1 MPIKDFEEKRLE
13 NSKEEEDLNQSDSDQ
28 NSNKPAKKLLA
39 GTVQFYEDILVSLHK
54 TMIIVFNQSGK
65 HIEVWSNPELK
76 NVYGFSPDEL
86 EGKLIEDILDEANA
100 NQLKTKLNQVFESQE
115 ANNFRLSIQYPKGL
129 FWFDITL
136 TPLKGTQNKAT
147 SVIGYFRDISDFI
160 KREEELEAEKEK
172 YRNLIE
178 LAPEGI
184 LTVNNKGTITSVNI
198 TLLEMSGFNEKDFVC
213 KKISRLPFLQPKDTL
228 RFKMILDGLMNEKIP
243 GTFELEWIHQDGSHK
258 WSETYISPIKKRNKL
273 SGYHII
279 FNDITERK
287 IIERDLLKSKQ
298 AYKIIIE
305 NAHEAIYILQ
315 DDMVRFCNS
324 RLLSLLNST
333 MDELQK
339 TSFAQYIHPLDAA
352 HVEKI
357 FNDRFFGKHTEQRFT
372 CRIINKKGEIK
383 WFDNNAVLLDWDG
396 KPAILVFAT
405 DITEGKRS
413 EEKEKKYLKS
423 LEFLSEKTMEFAEFK
438 TGQNIYEFLGQ
449 KIKEITGESIILLVS
464 YDYFSDITKIEHV
477 ESSEEPRAKLLNLIN
492 SKPFQFNIK
501 LNHELIKSL
510 SFGKLIK
517 YNDGLFEIGNNI
529 FPRNTYNLIQKLL
542 HVGDIYLIGLTWEN
556 VVYGNAMI
564 MLPENQKLDNPEA
577 IETVVK
583 LGSIILQRKQTEDA
597 LRNSEE
603 KFRRIF
609 ESYQDV
615 YYKVDIDGTI
625 LEVSPSVLK
634 VGGYTQ
640 EEILGKSIYDFFDN
654 KPFIKSFARI
664 LLKKGVISDQDIKLI
679 DKDGRMIDAS
689 LNARLLKNENGIPVG
704 SEGVIR
710 DISER
715 KKAEYNYQ
723 KSEEKFRTLADFT
736 YDWEYW
742 VAPDDSIVYI
752 SPSCERISG
761 YTAEEFI
768 NNPELL
774 ISITHTDDVPLYIN
788 HVSEEESDRDV
799 IKFDYRI
806 VTKDKKVKWI
816 SHICQK
822 VYGKE
827 GDYLGRRATNR
838 DITDRVLAEEELRNS
853 EERFKT
859 LFFESPDAVFVEDYD
874 GNILDAN
881 PAACRL
887 QKMEKEELVGKNIME
902 LIPSSHK
909 DQVAHEFPKWITG
922 ELMDYRGYSKTSD
935 GLCIP
940 VDIHTSKVRYFD
952 KNALLL
958 IVRDIT
964 KIKETEDLLKNAAR
978 NAEEADMLKSVF
990 LANMSHEI
998 RTPMNA
1004 IIGFSEIL
1012 SDQELTKKERQ
1023 EFINYITQ
1031 GSNTLMNLIEDIIDI
1046 TKIEAGQIKINF
1058 AECDV
1063 DKLMDELYATFLK
1076 MKDKNGKEKLEL
1088 RLNKP
1093 MVEEGF
1099 SITTDPSRIRQIL
1112 SNLLGNALKFTESGF
1127 IELGFTR
1134 PSENEIDFYV
1144 KDTGI
1149 GIPKDKQ
1156 DLIFERFGQI
1166 EEARTRNKKGT
1177 GLGLSISKKL
1187 SELLGGKLSVDSEL
1201 NAGSTFHLSLP
1212 VKKDYKKE
1220 LPKEKPAI
1228 SKPVDWSNKLFLI
1241 AEDSILNYT
1250 YLEAL
1255 FQKTKVNLLWAK
1267 DGMEAVEMCKN
1278 NQQINLVLMDI
1289 KMPILD
1295 GLEAI
1300 TEIKKFRKDLPII
1313 VQTAYAMPED
1323 RDKSLAAGG
1332 DEYLTKPI
1340 NSDELFKT
1348 INKFLN

>member
-1 MPIKDFEEKRLE
+1 MYE
-13 NSKEEEDLNQSDSDQ
+13 SVLN
-28 NSNKPAKKLLA
+28 
-39 GTVQFYEDILVSLHK
+39 
-54 TMIIVFNQSGK
+54 
-65 HIEVWSNPELK
+65 HIT
-76 NVYGFSPDEL
+76 
-86 EGKLIEDILDEANA
+86 EAR
-100 NQLKTKLNQVFESQE
+100 QTK
-115 ANNFRLSIQYPKGL
+115 
-129 FWFDITL
+129 
-136 TPLKGTQNKAT
+136 
-147 SVIGYFRDISDFI
+147 
-160 KREEELEAEKEK
+160 EKEQK
-172 YRNLIE
+172 
-178 LAPEGI
+178 
-184 LTVNNKGTITSVNI
+184 
-198 TLLEMSGFNEKDFVC
+198 
-213 KKISRLPFLQPKDTL
+213 
-228 RFKMILDGLMNEKIP
+228 
-243 GTFELEWIHQDGSHK
+243 H
-258 WSETYISPIKKRNKL
+258 L
-273 SGYHII
+273 S
-279 FNDITERK
+279 
-287 IIERDLLKSKQ
+287 
-298 AYKIIIE
+298 
-305 NAHEAIYILQ
+305 
-315 DDMVRFCNS
+315 
-324 RLLSLLNST
+324 
-333 MDELQK
+333 
-339 TSFAQYIHPLDAA
+339 
-352 HVEKI
+352 
-357 FNDRFFGKHTEQRFT
+357 
-372 CRIINKKGEIK
+372 
-383 WFDNNAVLLDWDG
+383 
-396 KPAILVFAT
+396 
-405 DITEGKRS
+405 
-413 EEKEKKYLKS
+413 S
-423 LEFLSEKTMEFAEFK
+423 LEFLSEKAMEFAEFK
-438 TGQNIYEFLGQ
+438 TDQNIYRFLGQ

-477 ESSEEPRAKLLNLIN
+477 ESSEEPRSKLLDLIN
-492 SKPFQFNIK
+492 NKPFQFNIK
-501 LNHELIKSL
+501 LNHELIRNL

-529 FPRNTYNLIQKLL
+529 FPRNTYSLLRKLL
-542 HVGDIYLIGLTWEN
+542 HIGDIYLIGLTWEN

-564 MLPENQKLDNPEA
+564 MLPENQQLENPEA

-583 LGSIILQRKQTEDA
+583 LGSITLQRKQVEDA

-609 ESYQDV
+609 EAYQDV
-615 YYKVDIDGTI
+615 YYKADIDGTI

-634 VGGYTQ
+634 VGGYSP
-640 EEILGKSIYDFFDN
+640 EEIQGKTIYDFFNN
-654 KPFIKSFARI
+654 KPFIKSVARA
-664 LLKKGVISDQDIKLI
+664 LLRNGFITDQDIKLI
-679 DKDGRMIDAS
+679 DKDGNTIDAS
-689 LNARLLKNENGIPVG
+689 LNARLLKNEKGVPIG

-715 KKAEYNYQ
+715 KKAEYDFQ

-742 VAPDDSIVYI
+742 VAPDDSIVYM

-761 YTAEEFI
+761 YSASEFVA
-768 NNPELL
+768 NPGLL
-774 ISITHTDDVPLYIN
+774 RTITLEDDLPLYAK
-788 HVSEEESDRDV
+788 HESEEKSDKNV

-822 VYGKE
+822 VYSKE
-827 GDYLGRRATNR
+827 GVYLGRRATNR

-859 LFFESPDAVFVEDYD
+859 LFFDSPDAVFVEDYD
-874 GNILDAN
+874 GKILDAN

-887 QKMEKEELVGKNIME
+887 HKMEKEELVSKNIMD

-909 DQVAHEFPKWITG
+909 DQVAREFPRWITG
-922 ELMDYRGYSKTSD
+922 ELTDFRGYSKTSD

-940 VDIHTSKVRYFD
+940 VDIHTSKIRYFD

-964 KIKETEDLLKNAAR
+964 KIKETEDLLKEAAR

-1012 SDQELTKKERQ
+1012 SDQELSKKERQ

-1063 DKLMDELYATFLK
+1063 DKLMDEMYATFLK
-1076 MKDKNGKEKLEL
+1076 MKNKNGKETLEL

-1093 MVEEGF
+1093 MIEEGF
-1099 SITTDPSRIRQIL
+1099 TITTDPSRIRQIL
-1112 SNLLGNALKFTESGF
+1112 SNLLGNALKFTETGY
-1127 IELGFTR
+1127 IELGFVR
-1134 PSENEIDFYV
+1134 PSENQIDFYV

-1156 DLIFERFGQI
+1156 ELIFERFGQV
-1166 EEARTRNKKGT
+1166 ESTKTNDKKGT
-1177 GLGLSISKKL
+1177 GLGLAISKKIA
-1187 SELLGGKLSVDSEL
+1187 ELLGGKLTVESEFD
-1201 NAGSTFHLSLP
+1201 NGAIFYLSLP
-1212 VKKDYKKE
+1212 VKKDHKKE
-1220 LPKEKPAI
+1220 QLPDKPVV
-1228 SKPVDWSNKLFLI
+1228 SEPVDWSKKLFLI

-1255 FQKTKVNLLWAK
+1255 FQKTKVQLLWAK
-1267 DGMEAVEMCKN
+1267 DGIEAVEMCKKN
-1278 NQQINLVLMDI
+1278 KQIDLVLMDI
-1289 KMPILD
+1289 KMPLLD

-1300 TEIKKFRKDLPII
+1300 TEIKKFRKGLPII
-1313 VQTAYAMPED
+1313 VQTAYARSED

-1340 NSDELFKT
+1340 NADELFKT